1 MRYIYSYLVFSLVFL
16 VFCASSVE
24 GEVRPQVTVDPSI
37 EQTTISISAETM
49 PTQII
54 QEKPIEYTLSY
65 PGMLPDSPLYIL
77 KVVRDKIISLLISD
91 PLKKAEFD
99 LLQADKRL
107 QAGVYLVDKDKSK
120 TSLAISTISKG
131 QNYFEEAISKAQEAK
146 NQGKDANGMLERL
159 ITAAKKHQEV
169 LQGFAIVV
177 QEGAR
182 GDVAV
187 IQKRMEDL
195 EKTAM
200 KIKQ

>member
-54 QEKPIEYTLSY
+54 QEKPVEYTLSY

-77 KVVRDKIISLLISD
+77 KVIRDKIISLLISD

-159 ITAAKKHQEV
+159 ITAGKKHQEV

-187 IQKRMEDL
+187 IRKRMEDL